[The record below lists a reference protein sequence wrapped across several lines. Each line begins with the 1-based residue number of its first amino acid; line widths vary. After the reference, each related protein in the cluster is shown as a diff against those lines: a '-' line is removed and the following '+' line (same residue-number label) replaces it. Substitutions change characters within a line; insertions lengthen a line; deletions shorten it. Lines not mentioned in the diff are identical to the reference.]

1 MNFLQLSVKFII
13 IIIIIIITEH
23 GFFYAGIFPNGIFLT
38 CAKKIGHK
46 LQYGPWTWWLRSTY
60 CLVGD

>member
-1 MNFLQLSVKFII
+1 MNFMLLSIKSII

-23 GFFYAGIFPNGIFLT
+23 GFSMLGFSPMEFFWPVP
-38 CAKKIGHK
+38 KKIGHK

>member
-23 GFFYAGIFPNGIFLT
+23 GFFYAGILPNGIFLT

-46 LQYGPWTWWLRSTY
+46 LQYGP
-60 CLVGD
+60 